1 MLLNLVTP
9 HSSSSFSFKRVVF
22 SFFACAI
29 DIQQVAILISSRRN
43 HLALSYR
50 EQCRELRLKSMS
62 QISFVLE
69 CRKTWRVHRDLSE
82 SAAHQETRREWNVSK
97 QTLNLH

>member
-43 HLALSYR
+43 HLALSYL
-50 EQCRELRLKSMS
+50 EQCHELHWKSVF
-62 QISFVLE
+62 QISIVLE
-69 CRKTWRVHRDLSE
+69 CRKTWRVHRDQSE
-82 SAAHQETRREWNVSK
+82 SAAHRDNSREWNVSK
-97 QTLNLH
+97 QNLYSF